1 VRNLTDTVVLVTGST
16 DGLGRAVAERL
27 AVDGATVLIHGRD
40 GEKLAS
46 TAHELRSV
54 SGNDRVRTYVA
65 DFASLEQVRAM
76 AHEVEA
82 ENHRLHVL
90 INNAGVG
97 SGKPAGT
104 TRQESADGYELRF
117 AVNHL
122 ASFVLT
128 TRLLHLLRRSAPAR
142 VVNVASAGQ
151 YPIDFDDVM
160 LEREYEGARAYRQSK
175 LAQIM
180 FGFDL
185 AERIPA
191 DEVTVNSLH
200 PATFMPTKIVLE
212 QHGHSVDS
220 LEDGV
225 EATLRLAVGADVD
238 GVTGRYFNRQ
248 EEARAEDQAYDPMAR
263 RRLWEL
269 SAKLTGE
276 SATVG

>member
-1 VRNLTDTVVLVTGST
+1 VRELPETVVLVTGAT
-16 DGLGRAVAERL
+16 DGLGRAVATRL
-27 AVDGATVLIHGRD
+27 AEDGATVLLHGRD
-40 GEKLAS
+40 PEKLAS
-46 TAHELRSV
+46 TAHEMRDVTGS
-54 SGNDRVRTYVA
+54 DRVRTYLA
-65 DFASLEQVRAM
+65 DFSSLDEVRAM

-90 INNAGVG
+90 VNNAGVG

-122 ASFVLT
+122 AGFVLT
-128 TRLLHLLRRSAPAR
+128 LRLLPLLRRSAPAR
-142 VVNVASAGQ
+142 IVNVASAGQ

-160 LEREYEGARAYRQSK
+160 LERSYDGTRAYRQSK

-185 AERIPA
+185 AGRLPA

-212 QHGHSVDS
+212 QHGHSVDT
-220 LEDGV
+220 LEEGLA
-225 EATLRLAVGADVD
+225 ATLRLAVGDDVD
-238 GVTGRYFNRQ
+238 GVSGRYFNRQ
-248 EEARAEDQAYDPMAR
+248 EEAHADEQAYDAEAR
-263 RRLWEL
+263 RRLWDL
-269 SAKLTGE
+269 SAELTGE
-276 SATVG
+276 RPGV

>member
-1 VRNLTDTVVLVTGST
+1 VRDIKDTVALVTGST

-27 AVDGATVLIHGRD
+27 AADGATVLIHGRD
-40 GEKLAS
+40 GKKLAS
-46 TAHELRSV
+46 TAHELRSAT
-54 SGNDRVRTYVA
+54 GNDRVRTYLA
-65 DFASLEQVRAM
+65 DFSSLEQVRAM

-90 INNAGVG
+90 VNNAGVG

-104 TRQESADGYELRF
+104 TRQESQDGYELRF

-122 ASFVLT
+122 AGFVLT
-128 TRLLHLLRRSAPAR
+128 MRLLPLLRRSAPAR

-151 YPIDFDDVM
+151 WAIDFNDVM
-160 LEREYEGARAYRQSK
+160 LTREYDGSRAYRQSK

-180 FGFDL
+180 FGFEL
-185 AERIPA
+185 SNLVPPA
-191 DEVTVNSLH
+191 EVTVNSLH

-220 LEDGV
+220 LEEGV
-225 EATLRLAVGADVD
+225 DATMRLAVGADVD

-248 EEARAEDQAYDPMAR
+248 NEERAEDQVYDEDAR
-263 RRLWEL
+263 RRLWDL
-269 SAKLTGE
+269 SAELTGE
-276 SATVG
+276 SLVV

>member
-104 TRQESADGYELRF
+104 TRQESNDGYELRF

>member
-1 VRNLTDTVVLVTGST
+1 MRAIADTVVLVTGST

-27 AVDGATVLIHGRD
+27 AGEGATVLIHGRD
-40 GEKLAS
+40 PEKLAS
-46 TAHELRSV
+46 TAHELRSTTG
-54 SGNDRVRTYVA
+54 SERVRTYLA
-65 DFASLEQVRAM
+65 DFSSLQAVRTM

-90 INNAGVG
+90 VNNAGVG

-104 TRQESADGYELRF
+104 TRQKSADGYELRF

-122 ASFVLT
+122 AAFVLT
-128 TRLLHLLRRSAPAR
+128 MRLVPLLRRSAPAR

-160 LEREYEGARAYRQSK
+160 LERAYDGARAYRQSK

-180 FGFDL
+180 FGFEL
-185 AERIPA
+185 AERVPA

-220 LEDGV
+220 LEEGV
-225 EATLRLAVGADVD
+225 EATMQLAVGADAE
-238 GVTGRYFNRQ
+238 GVSGRYFNRQ
-248 EEARAEDQAYDPMAR
+248 AEAPAEEQAYDAEAR
-263 RRLWEL
+263 RRLWDL
-269 SAKLTGE
+269 SAELTGE
-276 SATVG
+276 AARV

>member
-1 VRNLTDTVVLVTGST
+1 MGRRGPGRQRAGRRRRRSIPAGVVHPVRRGAPRRVPQDHALGDAGPYVRHRVWAQRPRHRRRRPDLGPGARRVGGHAARGQRPPGQARDRARARGPAARQGHPGGVRHPRCVRNLTDTVVLVTGST

-27 AVDGATVLIHGRD
+27 AVDGATVLIHGRES
-40 GEKLAS
+40 EKLAS

-128 TRLLHLLRRSAPAR
+128 TRLL
-142 VVNVASAGQ
+142 
-151 YPIDFDDVM
+151 
-160 LEREYEGARAYRQSK
+160 
-175 LAQIM
+175 
-180 FGFDL
+180 
-185 AERIPA
+185 
-191 DEVTVNSLH
+191 
-200 PATFMPTKIVLE
+200 
-212 QHGHSVDS
+212 
-220 LEDGV
+220 
-225 EATLRLAVGADVD
+225 
-238 GVTGRYFNRQ
+238 
-248 EEARAEDQAYDPMAR
+248 
-263 RRLWEL
+263 
-269 SAKLTGE
+269 
-276 SATVG
+276 

>member
-1 VRNLTDTVVLVTGST
+1 MRDITDTVVLVTGAT

-27 AVDGATVLIHGRD
+27 ARDGATVLIHGRNS
-40 GEKLAS
+40 EKLATTS
-46 TAHELRSV
+46 RQLRSI
-54 SGNDRVRTYVA
+54 SGNDRVRTYLA
-65 DFASLEQVRAM
+65 DFSSLEQVRAM

-90 INNAGVG
+90 VNNAGVG
-97 SGKPAGT
+97 SGRPAGI
-104 TRQESADGYELRF
+104 TRQESNDGYELRF

-122 ASFVLT
+122 AGFVLT
-128 TRLLHLLRRSAPAR
+128 LRLLRLLRRSAPAR

-151 YPIDFDDVM
+151 HPIDLDDVM
-160 LEREYEGARAYRQSK
+160 LRGEYDGGRAYRQSK

-200 PATFMPTKIVLE
+200 PATLMPTKIVLE
-212 QHGHSVDS
+212 QHGSSVDS

-225 EATLRLAVGADVD
+225 EATLHLAVGPDVE
-238 GVTGRYFNRQ
+238 GVTGRYFNGQRD
-248 EEARAEDQAYDPMAR
+248 ETAADQAYDPLAR

-269 SAKLTGE
+269 SAELSGE
-276 SATVG
+276 NALL